1 MLSRQRKRDFSRRRG
16 QAALLQAA
24 GSQYSSGLRHAF
36 ADCSQVLID
45 GKAEGL
51 QLHAPKCAAESYH
64 TVHVR
69 VRMCMCL
76 QLYWA
81 FIFKLLPCR
90 PSIVHA
96 GRLWQ
101 GRGSRSTPATWAP
114 VLGRHVGMG
123 QENIPPWADGT
134 GNVVPYCIIFI

>member
-16 QAALLQAA
+16 QATLLRAA
-24 GSQYSSGLRHAF
+24 GSQYSSGLHHAF
-36 ADCSQVLID
+36 SDCIQVLID
-45 GKAEGL
+45 GKPERL

-64 TVHVR
+64 TVR
-69 VRMCMCL
+69 VHKCMRL

-90 PSIVHA
+90 LRTVHA

-101 GRGSRSTPATWAP
+101 GGGSSSTPATCAS
-114 VLGRHVGMG
+114 VVGRRVGMG

-134 GNVVPYCIIFI
+134 GNVVSYCIIFI